1 MSIHFLLSVNLS
13 IVFILIV
20 IEYGLIVNMAVGK
33 VPNLILILIAFP
45 IHLILNSCLFTLVA
59 VVFVLLYSFCS

>member
-33 VPNLILILIAFP
+33 VPNLILILIGFQ
-45 IHLILNSCLFTLVA
+45 FT
-59 VVFVLLYSFCS
+59 